1 MRKVGEIVVLREIV
15 RSWRHSGG
23 SVALVPTMGN
33 LHDGHLALVSR
44 AKALASRVVVSVFV
58 NPIQFDR
65 KDDLTNYP
73 RTLDHDAGLLREL
86 GVDLLFAP
94 TESEI
99 YPSGTNEVAFVEV
112 PSLSGV
118 LCGADRPGHFRGVAT
133 VVSKLFNMVQP
144 DLAVFGEKDYQ
155 QLAIIHRLVREL
167 DFPVRIIGVPTHRE
181 GDGLAMSSRNRYLSS
196 DERERA
202 PSLYRVLG
210 RISDALEAGL
220 RDFESLER
228 SGMDELKESG
238 FDPAYV
244 SIRRQDDLG
253 TPSPGDTRLVV
264 LAAARLGAARLIDN
278 VIVGVEQLPPL

>member
-1 MRKVGEIVVLREIV
+1 
-15 RSWRHSGG
+15 
-23 SVALVPTMGN
+23 MGN
-33 LHDGHLALVSR
+33 LHDGHLSLVNR

-65 KDDLTNYP
+65 QDDLAAYP
-73 RTLDHDAGLLREL
+73 RTLDHDACLLREL

-112 PSLSGV
+112 PSLSGI
-118 LCGADRPGHFRGVAT
+118 LCGADRPGHFRGVTT

-155 QLAIIHRLVREL
+155 QLAIIRRLVREL
-167 DFPVRIIGVPTHRE
+167 DFPIRIIGVPTSRE
-181 GDGLAMSSRNRYLSS
+181 EDGLAMSSRNGYLTAE
-196 DERERA
+196 ERGRA
-202 PSLYRVLG
+202 PGLYRMLRRV
-210 RISDALEAGL
+210 SDALGSGA
-220 RDFESLER
+220 RDLEDLER
-228 SGMDELKESG
+228 SGRDELRESG
-238 FDPAYV
+238 FDPDYV

-253 TPSPGDTRLVV
+253 PPSPGDTRLVV

-278 VIVGVEQLPPL
+278 LIVGVERPPPL